1 MDDQYENRWGYF
13 DYAEFACKCGCGK
26 NETDPVFV
34 DMLDNA
40 RAFSGTPFIINSG
53 YRCPLHNQAVG
64 SHANNHPSGQAA
76 DIRCT
81 EGPAR
86 MKIVEALIRAGFRRI
101 GFHNKFIHADRMDQS
116 HDKVQSF
123 WPY

>member
-116 HDKVQSF
+116 HNKVQSF